1 MKEKAYK
8 TASGNIHYWINIIDD
23 DAITLVFLPGL
34 TLTHRLFDIQ
44 IEYFK
49 GKYNVFAWDAP
60 GHGAS
65 WPFEFN
71 FDMMG
76 KARWLNEILEQE
88 KISKPVIVGHSIGG
102 YLGQA
107 YAELYP
113 EKIKGFVAIDLGP
126 AQKRYMTPGEIALIK
141 RMSFGSPTASWEM
154 ITNVSAIGLA
164 ESAYGRQLVKEMM
177 QDYKGNEKWLTQVME
192 HGTRILGET
201 MEADFAYDIPC
212 PALLI
217 CGEKDKLGLFIRYN
231 KAWHKE
237 TGIPIEWIKDAGH
250 NSNTDQPEIVNQLI
264 DDFVKNSI

>member
-1 MKEKAYK
+1 M
-8 TASGNIHYWINIIDD
+8 
-23 DAITLVFLPGL
+23 
-34 TLTHRLFDIQ
+34 
-44 IEYFK
+44 
-49 GKYNVFAWDAP
+49 
-60 GHGAS
+60 
-65 WPFEFN
+65 
-71 FDMMG
+71 
-76 KARWLNEILEQE
+76 
-88 KISKPVIVGHSIGG
+88 
-102 YLGQA
+102 
-107 YAELYP
+107 
-113 EKIKGFVAIDLGP
+113 AIDSGP
-126 AQKRYMTPGEIALIK
+126 AQKRYMTPGGEIALIK
-141 RMSFGSPTASWEM
+141 RMNFGSPSASWEM

-201 MEADFAYDIPC
+201 MEADFAYGIPC

-264 DDFVKNSI
+264 DDFVKKQHLMAVFLGCFG

>member
-34 TLTHRLFDIQ
+34 TLTHRLFDKQ

-49 GKYNVFAWDAP
+49 GKYNVLAWDAP

-113 EKIKGFVAIDLGP
+113 EKIKGFVAIDSGP

-201 MEADFAYDIPC
+201 MEADFAYDSPVRLC
-212 PALLI
+212 
-217 CGEKDKLGLFIRYN
+217 
-231 KAWHKE
+231 
-237 TGIPIEWIKDAGH
+237 
-250 NSNTDQPEIVNQLI
+250 
-264 DDFVKNSI
+264 

>member
-1 MKEKAYK
+1 MKEKTYK

-34 TLTHRLFDIQ
+34 TLTHRLFEKQ

-49 GKYNVFAWDAP
+49 DKYNILAWDAP

-71 FDMMG
+71 FDMLA

-88 KISKPVIVGHSIGG
+88 KISKPVIVGQSIGG

-107 YAELYP
+107 FAELFP
-113 EKIKGFVAIDLGP
+113 DKIKGFVSIDSGPIQKKYMTSGEIGMMKMMRFGP
-126 AQKRYMTPGEIALIK
+126 AN
-141 RMSFGSPTASWEM
+141 ASWGM
-154 ITNVSAIGLA
+154 LSNLAAIGSA
-164 ESAYGRQLVKEMM
+164 ESEYGRSLMKDIMLGYKDYGERLSQLV
-177 QDYKGNEKWLTQVME
+177 G
-192 HGTRILGET
+192 HGTTILGEAI
-201 MEADFAYDIPC
+201 EADLPYVIPC
-212 PALLI
+212 LALLI

-231 KAWHKE
+231 RAWHKE
-237 TGIPIEWIKDAGH
+237 TGIPLEWIKNAGH

-264 DDFVKNSI
+264 DDFVKNRI

>member
-1 MKEKAYK
+1 MKEKTYE
-8 TASGNIHYWINIIDD
+8 TSSGTIHYWVNFIDED
-23 DAITLVFLPGL
+23 MITLVFLPGL
-34 TLTHRLFDIQ
+34 TLSHRLFDKQ
-44 IEYFK
+44 IEFFED
-49 GKYNVFAWDAP
+49 KYNLLAWDAP

-65 WPFEFN
+65 WPFELHFN
-71 FDMMG
+71 MMD

-88 KISKPVIVGHSIGG
+88 NISKPVIVGQSIGG

-107 YAELYP
+107 FAELYP
-113 EKIKGFVAIDLGP
+113 DKIKGFVAIDSGP
-126 AQKRYMTPGEIALIK
+126 SQKKYMTPGEISMIK
-141 RMSFGSPTASWEM
+141 KMNFGSPSVPWDM
-154 ITNVSAIGLA
+154 LPNLIAIGLA

-177 QDYKGNEKWLTQVME
+177 LDYKGNGDRLSQVME

-231 KAWHKE
+231 RVWHKE

-250 NSNTDQPEIVNQLI
+250 NANTDQPELVNQLI
-264 DDFVKNSI
+264 DAFLKNHF